1 MFGNLAPPRHTGT
14 MNNYI
19 DNFTMYVLHVG
30 IASELH
36 QINLF
41 ITGLQDP
48 LRMTVTQHCPQVME
62 TAIALA

>member
-1 MFGNLAPPRHTGT
+1 
-14 MNNYI
+14 MNDYI

-36 QINLF
+36 QIKFF

-48 LRMTVTQHCPQVME
+48 LWTAVAQHCPQVME
-62 TAIALA
+62 TSIALA